1 MVESKLTYEECR
13 RQRLEE
19 NKKKLEELNL
29 TKLAQA
35 LKTPTPKKSPAKRRV
50 LKSPKSLEPVR
61 RSSRCADKPAP
72 NYKEDL
78 LGPLMTIGRRSY
90 QRRDILNRVYASHEE
105 RVYAI
110 ERAEKIQSN
119 LDSQFP
125 SFIKPMLQSHVTGG
139 FWLGLPNH
147 FCKKHLPH
155 YDEMITL
162 VDEEGNES
170 QTKYLAE
177 KAGLSGGWRG
187 FSIDHGLVDGDA
199 VVFHLVTPTTFEVY
213 IVRAYESEDRDD
225 NNEDSVDTH
234 LGRSD
239 KQTRSKDNKDKS
251 NEDSDDTHKA
261 RSGKRTRSK
270 DNKDEEEDLDG
281 TNKGRSGKRTRA
293 SRK

>member
-35 LKTPTPKKSPAKRRV
+35 LKTPTPKKSPVKRRV
-50 LKSPKSLEPVR
+50 IKSPKSLEPVR
-61 RSSRCADKPAP
+61 RSSRCADKPTP
-72 NYKEDL
+72 NYKEDPLEPL
-78 LGPLMTIGRRSY
+78 LTSGRRSY
-90 QRRDILNRVYASHEE
+90 QRRDLLNRVYASHEE

-110 ERAEKIQSN
+110 ERAKKIQSG

-125 SFIKPMLQSHVTGG
+125 GFIKPMLQSHVTGG
-139 FWLGLPNH
+139 FWLGLPNG
-147 FCKKHLPH
+147 FCKDHLPH

-162 VDEEGNES
+162 VDEEGNDF

-177 KAGLSGGWRG
+177 KNGLSAGWRG

-199 VVFHLVTPTTFEVY
+199 AVFHLVTPTTFKVY
-213 IVRAYESEDRDD
+213 IVRAYDYED
-225 NNEDSVDTH
+225 NKKDSDDTH

-239 KQTRSKDNKDKS
+239 KQTRLKDNKDKS

-261 RSGKRTRSK
+261 RSGKRTRSN
-270 DNKDEEEDLDG
+270 NKNKKGPDDTD
-281 TNKGRSGKRTRA
+281 KGRSGKRTRA
-293 SRK
+293 SKK